1 MEVFQ
6 MFTSK
11 KNIVIVAIILV
22 VFISGYFT
30 YGIMN
35 SNADKNTNKMPT
47 ANLIG
52 TSTSAD
58 DVYKMFLCP
67 CCGQVLDKK
76 KICCGMASEMINFID
91 SLIATGISKDDVI
104 INSTEK

>member
-1 MEVFQ
+1 MEVLQ
-6 MFTSK
+6 MLTSK
-11 KNIVIVAIILV
+11 KNILIAAIILV
-22 VFISGYFT
+22 VFISVYFT

-35 SNADKNTNKMPT
+35 SNADRNTNNMPT

-52 TSTSAD
+52 TSASAD

-76 KICCGMASEMINFID
+76 KICCGMAREMISYID
-91 SLIATGISKDDVI
+91 SLIASGISSDEVI
-104 INSTEK
+104 M